1 MARRIAA
8 LVGLVVTVTLAP
20 VALAHFGGMPALDRL
35 PDLRGIQRAIDLRWV
50 PLEWG
55 LALLAL
61 VGWILWL
68 YLLVAVILRIAG
80 HVDLRLR
87 GGGRVWRTSEVVTW
101 APLKVMVDVALG
113 AVLLASTV
121 GNLPAGAASST
132 RGDKWASAIGPQV
145 AAVRSE
151 GTPARAAVPQKKDP
165 TQPPRPDAPTG
176 AEARD
181 LYVVRPGD
189 SLWSIAEEQL
199 GDPYRWVDLWELNTK
214 RDVGD
219 GHRLTKPG
227 FIRPGWTLRLPATP
241 STEAVDRP
249 NPGTHAQE
257 ERRPTQPD
265 QARPGR
271 DCSTSEAVAV
281 PTPSP
286 SPSVTPALH
295 PDHDERVELPSGT
308 AVTVGFV
315 AGVLST
321 LGLSELLRRRRRQPQ
336 PPSAGWPGAR
346 RVFSLKNR
354 LLAAVSDRLP
364 SPGPSGPLSPL
375 LSIKSPPNE
384 IVLGHRNGAP
394 VVAAERGRLYSFGG
408 ERTEVERYLRDVAL
422 HAVLSHR
429 ARVEVW
435 ATQELELS
443 GLPTVRRFG
452 DPRALVSDLEI
463 EILRRHRMFD
473 EEGVGDWEQHEGEW
487 NDDSLSIVLSMSPA
501 GDLTL
506 ENRLRA
512 VATQGHDLGI
522 VVMILGAQDPAFE
535 VSGDLVVPTDPS
547 AAIGEDPFE
556 PLRVADADREALL
569 RELEDGRDGA
579 PVASA
584 PVQSAPDR
592 PTEDPRHAFRIR
604 LFGRPVIEGA
614 DDGAADGFG
623 PKGRELLFL
632 FLLNPDGL
640 TRDEAIEMLWPE
652 VDPEKGVQRFKFQ
665 LQKVRSH
672 LRNDRIPTAKIIEK
686 VGDVLRP
693 QPELFDVDVWEFD
706 RLLESAS
713 VDGAEATLA
722 AAADLCRGDLL
733 QGLYFEWADPLKAHF
748 RERLLDVLVRLS
760 DLRAERSDHEGALEA
775 VRRAIAVDP
784 FAEHLYRR
792 AMTLYAHLGRTSDV
806 HRTYS
811 ELEALLADELE
822 AEPDPETSDL
832 KDRLSSP
839 AGRLGGR

>member
-1 MARRIAA
+1 MARRVAA
-8 LVGLVVTVTLAP
+8 LVGLIGTVTLVP
-20 VALAHFGGMPALDRL
+20 VALGHFGGMPALNRL
-35 PDLRGIQRAIDLRWV
+35 PDLRGIERAIDLRWV
-50 PLEWG
+50 PLEWV
-55 LALLAL
+55 LSLLTL
-61 VGWILWL
+61 FGWALWL
-68 YLLVAVILRIAG
+68 YLVVAVTLRIAG
-80 HVDLRLR
+80 HVELRLR
-87 GGGRVWRTSEVVTW
+87 PGGRVWRTSEAVTW
-101 APLKVMVDVALG
+101 TPLKVMVDVALG

-121 GNLPAGAASST
+121 GNAPARATGST
-132 RGDKWASAIGPQV
+132 RGDRWASAIGPQV

-151 GTPARAAVPQKKDP
+151 GTPARAAVPQKK
-165 TQPPRPDAPTG
+165 APTPPLR
-176 AEARD
+176 ADEPARADVRD

-199 GDPYRWVDLWELNTK
+199 GDPYRWVELWELNTG

-219 GHRLTKPG
+219 GHRLTRPG
-227 FIRPGWTLRLPATP
+227 FIRPGWTLRLPASS
-241 STEAVDRP
+241 STRADDRP
-249 NPGTHAQE
+249 KPAAHVQE
-257 ERRPTQPD
+257 ERGPAQPD
-265 QARPGR
+265 QERPGR
-271 DCSTSEAVAV
+271 DCSTREPFAV
-281 PTPSP
+281 PTPSA
-286 SPSVTPALH
+286 SPSVAPAPRL

-321 LGLSELLRRRRRQPQ
+321 LGISELLRRRRRQPQ
-336 PPSAGWPGAR
+336 PPSRGWPRAR

-354 LLAAVSDRLP
+354 LLAAVSHRLP
-364 SPGPSGPLSPL
+364 APGPSGPPPQL

-408 ERTEVERYLRDVAL
+408 EQAVVERYLRDVAL
-422 HAVLSHR
+422 HAALSHR

-435 ATQELELS
+435 ATKELDLS
-443 GLPTVRRFG
+443 GLPNVRRFG
-452 DPRALVSDLEI
+452 DARALVSDLEL

-487 NDDSLSIVLSMSPA
+487 SDDSLSIVLSMSPA
-501 GDLTL
+501 SDATL

-522 VVMILGAQDPAFE
+522 LVMILGAQDPAFE
-535 VSGDLVVPTDPS
+535 VSGDVVVSTDPA
-547 AAIGEDPFE
+547 AAIGDEPFE
-556 PLRVADADREALL
+556 PIRVADADREALL
-569 RELEDGRDGA
+569 HELQDDHDHA
-579 PVASA
+579 PAEPA
-584 PVQSAPDR
+584 PIQLAPDR
-592 PTEDPRHAFRIR
+592 SSNDPRHLIRIR
-604 LFGRPVIEGA
+604 LFGRPVIEGTA
-614 DDGAADGFG
+614 DGAGDGFG
-623 PKGRELLFL
+623 PKSRELLFL

-665 LQKVRSH
+665 LQKIRSH

-686 VGDVLRP
+686 AGDVLRP
-693 QPELFDVDVWEFD
+693 QVELFDVDVWEFD

-713 VDGAEATLA
+713 EDGGEAALA
-722 AAADLCRGDLL
+722 AAADLCRGELL
-733 QGLYFEWADPLKAHF
+733 QGVYFEWADPLKGHF

-760 DLRAERSDHEGALEA
+760 DLRAERSDHEGALDA
-775 VRRAIAVDP
+775 VRRAISVDP

-806 HRTYS
+806 HRTYN

-832 KDRLSSP
+832 KDRLCSQP
-839 AGRLGGR
+839 ARSAG